1 MKERLMGFLFC
12 GALLA
17 ILINYA
23 ADKIHARL
31 FADSLWFQAHWYIPY
46 VVVPAASLLVMAFSL
61 GFFRPRTPRWADA
74 LALLGT
80 ALLVYLTLGGSY
92 SCWQYCF

>member
-1 MKERLMGFLFC
+1 
-12 GALLA
+12 
-17 ILINYA
+17 
-23 ADKIHARL
+23 
-31 FADSLWFQAHWYIPY
+31 
-46 VVVPAASLLVMAFSL
+46 VVVPAASLLVLAFSL